1 MHKIWNTISPQGAW
15 SSRMDRTRAPEQ
27 SRHPRYT
34 KIIVPFPN
42 ISSFHFPDI
51 ILYNFVDRG
60 IAMGMLE
67 NMAEMIRML
76 KQYSGKSVGEFSA
89 DLDISPS
96 TLQEYLSGK
105 GNPTISMIEHLAE
118 KLGVDPLA
126 LVSGK
131 IEPELLQI
139 VFLLLDTIQAVAGLP
154 QPRRLKFAEL
164 FLEIVQLWEVQ
175 D

>member
-1 MHKIWNTISPQGAW
+1 
-15 SSRMDRTRAPEQ
+15 
-27 SRHPRYT
+27 
-34 KIIVPFPN
+34 
-42 ISSFHFPDI
+42 
-51 ILYNFVDRG
+51 
-60 IAMGMLE
+60 MGMLE

-96 TLQEYLSGK
+96 THQEYLSWK

>member
-1 MHKIWNTISPQGAW
+1 
-15 SSRMDRTRAPEQ
+15 
-27 SRHPRYT
+27 
-34 KIIVPFPN
+34 
-42 ISSFHFPDI
+42 
-51 ILYNFVDRG
+51 
-60 IAMGMLE
+60 MLE

-139 VFLLLDTIQAVAGLP
+139 VFLP